1 MKLLD
6 HITTAF
12 LFLCNRLLPTQCLL
26 CGDELAGELLC
37 EGCLYDLP
45 WIQRHE
51 NTCPQCALAFE
62 GLDTLCGHCL
72 NNPPAFSASLIPFSY
87 QHPVTPLIH
96 RFKYRATLSH
106 GKLLGQLLAQHII
119 DCADNRPDWNKPD
132 LIIPV
137 PIHWTRRWQRGFNQT
152 EILARY
158 VASATTI
165 PLATNIIQRCKR
177 TPTQKELTRNQRQ
190 KNLTQAFT
198 ISSKATQHIRGKK
211 IALLDDVV
219 TTTATVRELSRQLIQ
234 AGASDVQV
242 WALARTMEKPMPKQ
256 AIK

>member
-1 MKLLD
+1 MKLL
-6 HITTAF
+6 HRITTAF

-26 CGDELAGELLC
+26 CADKLTGELLC

-62 GLDTLCGHCL
+62 SLDDFCRHCL
-72 NNPPAFSASLIPFSY
+72 RNPPAFSASFIPFSY

-96 RFKYRATLSH
+96 RFKYRAKLSH

-119 DCADNRPDWNKPD
+119 DCADNNQNWTKPD

-137 PIHWTRRWQRGFNQT
+137 PMHWTRRWQRGFNQT

-158 VASATTI
+158 AASATAI
-165 PLATNIIQRCKR
+165 PLATNLIRRCKR
-177 TPTQKELTRNQRQ
+177 TPTSL
-190 KNLTQAFT
+190 
-198 ISSKATQHIRGKK
+198 KATQHIQGKK

-219 TTTATVRELSRQLIQ
+219 TTTATVRELSRQLMQ
-234 AGASDVQV
+234 AGVSDVQI

-256 AIK
+256 VIK